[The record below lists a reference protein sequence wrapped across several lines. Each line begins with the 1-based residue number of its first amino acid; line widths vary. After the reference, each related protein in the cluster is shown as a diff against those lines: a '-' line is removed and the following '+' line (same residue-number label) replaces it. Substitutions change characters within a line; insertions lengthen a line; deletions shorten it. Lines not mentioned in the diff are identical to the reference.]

1 MQITDRCR
9 CGLRYRKH
17 LETQANVRKRMSIAT
32 LCAEGSEVT
41 VKSASPAYTT
51 SMHREEAAADAAKPD
66 AAQEAARPAVAGRV
80 SPLGMS

>member
-32 LCAEGSEVT
+32 LCAEGREVT
-41 VKSASPAYTT
+41 VKSASPAT
-51 SMHREEAAADAAKPD
+51 SMQREEAAADAAKPD